1 MAFVFFSFASFVVPL
16 CTTQVLWVS
25 RLPQQ
30 GHTNTEECVAK
41 SGLTPVVIR
50 ARVQKALNHNF
61 TNLSDD
67 QIVSNQE
74 DMEQFATN
82 PTQQITTSS
91 KDRLIGNTGNH
102 TIVDGHDNHDGHSPT
117 IGRKRTRGRYKLP
130 PLYERLSQYETL
142 AFLYQ
147 KFIPGLRRQDVS
159 LSSQSSEESSCGNE
173 MVDEIDDMKKGSTF
187 ASNDPRDN
195 SSNVQPDHTKSDE
208 VNLELEEGTSIASNI
223 SAISNTSKDSREL
236 ESGDLLIE
244 NNYSDILRG
253 ELDHNISFASSK
265 KTNKLIDTIEDAS
278 FDEEIYPGEESIIE
292 GNIRDDCIFLSY

>member
-117 IGRKRTRGRYKLP
+117 IGRKKTRG
-130 PLYERLSQYETL
+130 Q
-142 AFLYQ
+142 
-147 KFIPGLRRQDVS
+147 
-159 LSSQSSEESSCGNE
+159 
-173 MVDEIDDMKKGSTF
+173 
-187 ASNDPRDN
+187 
-195 SSNVQPDHTKSDE
+195 
-208 VNLELEEGTSIASNI
+208 
-223 SAISNTSKDSREL
+223 
-236 ESGDLLIE
+236 
-244 NNYSDILRG
+244 
-253 ELDHNISFASSK
+253 
-265 KTNKLIDTIEDAS
+265 NKLTI
-278 FDEEIYPGEESIIE
+278 
-292 GNIRDDCIFLSY
+292 